1 MAAMPHRLDG
11 RVVLI
16 TGAGS
21 GIGRATALLS
31 AAEGAT
37 VAAVDIDDVGL
48 NSTVDTVR
56 GLGGQITARVA
67 DVSDRKALAAAI
79 DSLARKVGPLHGVF
93 ANAGVLPPPV
103 PVDALDWQEWDQV
116 LSVNLTG
123 AVRTLVSSLAH
134 VVDGGSLLVNGSSM
148 AIRPR
153 ERRLAYVAAKAGL
166 HAAARALALELAVR
180 RIRVNVLAPGL
191 TDTPMVRRIPG
202 HIESGL
208 PSVPLGGLVPPEE
221 VAMLAVHLLSDDA
234 RHVTGAV
241 FSVDG
246 GRTAG

>member
-1 MAAMPHRLDG
+1 MLRRLDG

-21 GIGRATALLS
+21 GIGRATAVL
-31 AAEGAT
+31 AVAEGAT
-37 VAAVDIDDVGL
+37 VAAIDVDGGGL
-48 NSTVDTVR
+48 ISTVDAVR
-56 GLGGQITARVA
+56 DLGGQITTRVA
-67 DVSDRKALAAAI
+67 DVSDRNGLAAAI
-79 DSLARKVGPLHGVF
+79 DSIAAEAGPLHAVF
-93 ANAGVLPPPV
+93 ANAAVLPPPV
-103 PVDALDWQEWDQV
+103 SVEALDWHEWDQV

-123 AVRTLVSSLAH
+123 AVLTLVSSLAH

-153 ERRLAYVAAKAGL
+153 EQRLAYVAAKAGL
-166 HAAARALALELAVR
+166 HAAARALALELAAR
-180 RIRVNVLAPGL
+180 HIRVNVLAPGL

-202 HIESGL
+202 HIDSGL
-208 PSVPLGGLVPPEE
+208 PSVPLGELVPPEE
-221 VAMLAVHLLSDDA
+221 VAKLAVHLLSDDA
-234 RHVTGAV
+234 AHVTGAV